1 MGALFS
7 YLWQQGIWYDSEGRD
22 LPFEGK
28 YFQQERFKSILPC
41 ILIIWIH
48 KAFKDGTLKK
58 INGKT
63 LHTTLK
69 LPISWIRDSLEIL
82 KEKNY
87 IFISN
92 NNKDNNYKHFY

>member
-1 MGALFS
+1 MIPKEETCHLKV
-7 YLWQQGIWYDSEGRD
+7 
-22 LPFEGK
+22 K

-69 LPISWIRDSLEIL
+69 LPTYHGSKIAL
-82 KEKNY
+82 KY
-87 IFISN
+87 
-92 NNKDNNYKHFY
+92 